1 MEEKETRELSP
12 DERFQ
17 AFVKELNVLS
27 VKYGV
32 LLRSIGGVEVLN
44 NEDFRYLSRVKYSQ
58 DPDSGDLTFEPFY
71 KA

>member
-1 MEEKETRELSP
+1 MEEKEIETWST
-12 DERFQ
+12 DDRFQ

-32 LLRSIGGVEVLN
+32 LIRSIGGIEVLSD
-44 NEDFRYLSRVKYSQ
+44 EDFRHLSRVKYFQ
-58 DPDSGDLTFEPFY
+58 DPDSGELTFEPFY